1 MSGSLIEKY
10 QQFQNQGSGWQF
22 DNVENF
28 DINIDPIK
36 LLSGS
41 SYIPLSKVLG
51 SKKVIVNVKN
61 EKDNECFKWAVTSAV
76 YPKEIHPE
84 RLNEK
89 MREDSEN
96 FCLKG
101 IGFLASISQVNKFEK
116 QNPYTVNIFAIENDK
131 VYPLRIS

>member
-28 DINIDPIK
+28 DINIDPFK

-51 SKKVIVNVKN
+51 SKKVVVNVKN
-61 EKDNECFKWAVTSAV
+61 EKDNES
-76 YPKEIHPE
+76 
-84 RLNEK
+84 RLV
-89 MREDSEN
+89 S
-96 FCLKG
+96 
-101 IGFLASISQVNKFEK
+101 SQVSRHKSA
-116 QNPYTVNIFAIENDK
+116 IFFVID
-131 VYPLRIS
+131 V

>member
-96 FCLKG
+96 FC
-101 IGFLASISQVNKFEK
+101 
-116 QNPYTVNIFAIENDK
+116 
-131 VYPLRIS
+131 